1 MVRLNSSLLVG
12 LMLFAVAAEAQAGPR
27 EGNWRLE
34 LSGLHIFQ
42 STSGRYDGDLYFTGM
57 VEYEVPVGSR
67 GKLGLRLLPLFVKP
81 GMDAMYAGGAGVAGR
96 IFQRKETCD
105 GFFAEIGVSAL
116 YQSRELKDN
125 SSRVNFLSE
134 AGVGYKFPD
143 SGVHVSLKIQHL
155 SNASLGEDNAG
166 INGVGLATGVS
177 F

>member
-1 MVRLNSSLLVG
+1 MVG
-12 LMLFAVAAEAQAGPR
+12 LNRGVVVALVLLAVSAEAQTESR

-42 STSGRYDGDLYFTGM
+42 STSGRYDGDLYFTGT

-81 GMDAMYAGGAGVAGR
+81 GTDAMYAGGAGLAGR
-96 IFQRKETCD
+96 IYQHKGTCD

-155 SNASLGEDNAG
+155 SNASLGEHNAG